1 MLVKWR
7 VQENRLDDFHQYLL
21 SVNTSAERL
30 TWQRYSSEL
39 PGFPKLLK
47 KGEFL
52 SPRKERQEVTEK

>member
-1 MLVKWR
+1 M
-7 VQENRLDDFHQYLL
+7 DDFHQYLL
-21 SVNTSAERL
+21 SANTSAERL